1 MREITKHVRR
11 EIIQSNFRGFN
22 NFFFLAAADGLTGNR
37 AIERNPNLCV
47 LAGST
52 DSDKRPY
59 RRR

>member
-1 MREITKHVRR
+1 MREITKHVRKV
-11 EIIQSNFRGFN
+11 IFQSNFKGFN

-37 AIERNPNLCV
+37 AIERNPNMCV
-47 LAGST
+47 VARST